1 MKKLSLL
8 LCFLLCAFASQA
20 THLMGGDITVYRDSA
35 TQKYFVKVV
44 HYRDTIGIP
53 AAAQLTCKLVQW
65 LPASNV
71 WGNQI
76 NFNIDLDPAA
86 SGSALP
92 SFPYGVEVYT
102 YRDSLPTITLQ
113 PGSKYLLTVEH
124 CCRNGAIMNTSAPLT
139 ESMVLYTNFQMPAT
153 GTNTSPQ
160 FLAMPI
166 VYLPVNTAWTYNPLP
181 YDVDGDSITWAI
193 DTPVNMLAPGP
204 GPNGLLYDYVAG
216 YTAPYAAPS
225 GPFSING
232 TTGQVSWMPN
242 TQGNFVASFAITEW
256 KAGVAVGKVIR
267 DMQYVVVDSLAP
279 TPQFSFVT
287 STPYQ
292 WDAAGGYAYVYY
304 TPGQPLQFKIKGSD
318 NGSAQMMMECLSSLF
333 LRTPAPTFAAA
344 LTGAGNQIE
353 GTLNWTPLATDAAN
367 KTVVFRLKNGVF
379 TKDFTLLL
387 KKNPAPA
394 SVASAAAG
402 VEEFRVFPNPAG
414 REISVSLYN
423 EKPQAIS
430 VEVVD
435 LTGKTVATLFR
446 GTLQKGQW
454 SMTEPLR
461 CAPGF
466 YLVQVHGEGGLLMT
480 EKVVVK

>member
-8 LCFLLCAFASQA
+8 LCTLLCALVGHA

-44 HYRDTIGIP
+44 HYRDTVGVP
-53 AAAQLTCKLVQW
+53 AATQLTCKLTQW
-65 LPASNV
+65 LPASNY

-76 NFNIDLDPAA
+76 MFNIDLDPSA
-86 SGSALP
+86 SGTALP

-102 YRDSLPTITLQ
+102 YRDSLPTITLL

-124 CCRNGAIMNTSAPLT
+124 CCRNGAIVNLTDPLS
-139 ESMVLYTNFQMPAT
+139 ESMVLYSNFQLPLA
-153 GTNTSPQ
+153 GSNTSPQ

-193 DTPVNMLAPGP
+193 DTPVNMLNPGP
-204 GPNGLLYDYVAG
+204 GPNGLQYDYVDG
-216 YTAPYAAPS
+216 YNAPYAAAS
-225 GPFSING
+225 GPFNINA
-232 TTGQVSWMPN
+232 TTGQVSWTPN
-242 TQGNFVASFAITEW
+242 MQGNFVASFAITEW

-292 WDAAGGYAYVYY
+292 WDAAGQYAYVYY
-304 TPGQPLQFKIKGSD
+304 TPGQPLQFKIKGGD
-318 NGSAQMMMECLSSLF
+318 NGSVQMMMECISSLF
-333 LRTPAPTFAAA
+333 MRTPAPTFGTAS
-344 LTGAGNQIE
+344 TGTGNQIE
-353 GTLNWTPLATDAAN
+353 GTLNWTPTTTETGN

-394 SVASAAAG
+394 SVASAAAS
-402 VEEFRVFPNPAG
+402 VEDFRVFPNPTG
-414 REISVSLYN
+414 HEINVSLYN
-423 EKPQAIS
+423 EKAQNIS
-430 VEVVD
+430 IQMAD
-435 LTGKTVATLFR
+435 LTGKIVATIFR

-454 SMTEPLR
+454 SMTESLR

-466 YLVQVHGEGGLLMT
+466 YLVQVRGEDGLLKT
-480 EKVVVK
+480 EKVIVK